1 MMPSPAVSCTPAP
14 QVTESKEKSPAPPSR
29 EIDALLDAA
38 HRLGRAGM
46 FPATGGNLSL
56 RAPDGRIYVSA
67 SGRDKGRLTAD
78 DLLAVTPAGSPV
90 DPSAPCPSA
99 ETAVHLAIYRCLP
112 TAHAVIHTHTVAAT
126 VLGRRAGGQIL
137 LQGYEMQKAITGVTD
152 HADALAL
159 PVLANTQ
166 DMAALAAAVEAVL
179 ARDVPG
185 AGVLVAGHGLYAW
198 GADVASAARHAEG
211 WEFLL
216 RCRLTEALLEA
227 GA

>member
-1 MMPSPAVSCTPAP
+1 MMPSPPDSCAPAS
-14 QVTESKEKSPAPPSR
+14 QVTESKAKKPESTSR
-29 EIDALLDAA
+29 EITALIDAA
-38 HRLGRAGM
+38 HRLGSAGM

-56 RAPDGRIYVSA
+56 RDTDGRVYVSA
-67 SGRDKGRLTAD
+67 SGRDKARLTAA
-78 DLLAVTPAGSPV
+78 DLLAITPAGMPS
-90 DPSAPCPSA
+90 DPAAPRPSA

-112 TAHAVIHTHTVAAT
+112 AVGAVIHTHTVAAT

-137 LQGYEMQKAITGVTD
+137 LQGYEMQKAIAGVAD

-166 DMAALAAAVEAVL
+166 DMPALAAAVEAAI
-179 ARDVPG
+179 ARAAPA

-198 GADVASAARHAEG
+198 GEDVASALRHAEG